1 MLIRFSIKNWMS
13 FKDEACFSMVA
24 SPERQH
30 KERVPNLHKY
40 KMKILPIAAI
50 YGGNASGKTNFFK
63 ALNFVKRLVV
73 KGTQIDSLIA
83 CEPFQLDGSSTER
96 PSYFCFEFLIEDDIY
111 EYSFSVTK
119 KTIIEE
125 KLIQIRST
133 SEKILYHRHDG
144 KPHFHTTLQKNKRL
158 EIVFEGTRDN
168 QLFLNNAISQKVDD
182 FRPVYNWFND
192 TLNLIA
198 PDTRFGL
205 FEQFL
210 DEESSLYT
218 KMNEMLRQLDT
229 GIMRLAGEEISFE
242 NSLLP
247 KSLKAKL
254 QEEVKEGMP
263 IHLLNESMNERF
275 VITRKNG
282 ELIAK
287 KLFTYHP
294 KADGTEAKFE
304 MRQESDG
311 SQRIIDLLPGFLDI
325 AEPGSKKVYIIDEL
339 DRSLHTNLTRSLIE
353 RYLSS
358 CSVNSRSQLLMTT
371 HDVLLMDQQLL
382 RRDEMWVSERDNSG
396 ISKLFS
402 FSEFKDVRY
411 DKDIRKSY
419 LQGRL
424 GGVPKILLDYS
435 FMTHTY

>member
-1 MLIRFSIKNWMS
+1 M
-13 FKDEACFSMVA
+13 
-24 SPERQH
+24 
-30 KERVPNLHKY
+30 
-40 KMKILPIAAI
+40 
-50 YGGNASGKTNFFK
+50 
-63 ALNFVKRLVV
+63 
-73 KGTQIDSLIA
+73 
-83 CEPFQLDGSSTER
+83 
-96 PSYFCFEFLIEDDIY
+96 
-111 EYSFSVTK
+111 
-119 KTIIEE
+119 
-125 KLIQIRST
+125 
-133 SEKILYHRHDG
+133 
-144 KPHFHTTLQKNKRL
+144 
-158 EIVFEGTRDN
+158 
-168 QLFLNNAISQKVDD
+168 NNAISQKIED
-182 FRPVYNWFND
+182 FRPVYDWFNN

-210 DEESSLYT
+210 NEDSLLYT

-229 GIMRLAGEEISFE
+229 GITRLAGEEVPFG
-242 NSLLP
+242 NSPLSEP
-247 KSLKAKL
+247 LKEKL
-254 QEEVKEGMP
+254 QEEVKEGTSVQ
-263 IHLLNESMNERF
+263 LFNKAMNERF

-287 KLFTYHP
+287 KLFTYHS

-304 MRQESDG
+304 MRYESDG

-325 AEPGSKKVYIIDEL
+325 AESGSRKVYIIDEL

-353 RYLSS
+353 GYLSS
-358 CSVNSRSQLLMTT
+358 CSADSRSQLLMTT

-382 RRDEMWVSERDNSG
+382 RRDEMWVSERDTSG

-424 GGVPKILLDYS
+424 GGVPKILLDYV
-435 FMTHTY
+435 FMSRKD

>member
-1 MLIRFSIKNWMS
+1 MS
-13 FKDEACFSMVA
+13 FKDETCFSMIA

-30 KERVPNLHKY
+30 KERLPNLDKY

-63 ALNFVKRLVV
+63 ALNFAKRLVV
-73 KGTQIDSLIA
+73 KGTQVDGLIA
-83 CEPFQLDGSSTER
+83 CEPFQLDSSSTEK
-96 PSYFCFEFLIEDDIY
+96 PSSFCFEILCEDDIY
-111 EYSFSVTK
+111 EYSFAVTK
-119 KTIIEE
+119 KIVIEE
-125 KLIQIRST
+125 KLTQIRVT
-133 SEKILYHRHDG
+133 SEKTLYHRHDG
-144 KPHFHTTLQKNKRL
+144 KPHFHPTLQKNKRL

-182 FRPVYNWFND
+182 FRPVYDWFNS

-210 DEESSLYT
+210 NEDSFL
-218 KMNEMLRQLDT
+218 KLNEMLRQLDT
-229 GIMRLAGEEISFE
+229 GITRLASEEIPFE
-242 NSLLP
+242 NSSLP
-247 KSLKAKL
+247 KSLKVKL
-254 QEEVKEGMP
+254 QEEIKEGEP
-263 IHLLNESMNERF
+263 VLFLNEAMNERF
-275 VITRKNG
+275 IITRKNG
-282 ELIAK
+282 ELITK

-304 MRQESDG
+304 MRYESDG

-325 AEPGSKKVYIIDEL
+325 AESGSKKVYIIDEL

-353 RYLSS
+353 GYLSS
-358 CSVNSRSQLLMTT
+358 CSSNSRSQLLMTT

-424 GGVPKILLDYS
+424 GGVPKILLDYTLMS
-435 FMTHTY
+435 SSSPKEGNERKG

>member
-13 FKDEACFSMVA
+13 FKDETCFSMIA

-30 KERVPNLHKY
+30 KERLPNLDKY

-50 YGGNASGKTNFFK
+50 YGGNASGKTNFFR
-63 ALNFVKRLVV
+63 ALNFAKRLIVQ
-73 KGTQIDSLIA
+73 GTQIDGLIA
-83 CEPFQLDGSSTER
+83 YEPFQLDDGSTEK
-96 PSYFCFEFLIEDDIY
+96 PSCFCFEILTENDIY
-111 EYSFSVTK
+111 EYSFAVTK
-119 KTIIEE
+119 KTVIEE
-125 KLIQIRST
+125 KLTQIRST
-133 SEKILYHRHDG
+133 SEKTLYHRHDG
-144 KPHFHTTLQKNKRL
+144 KPHFHPTLQKNKRL

-168 QLFLNNAISQKVDD
+168 QLFLNNAISQKVED
-182 FRPVYNWFND
+182 FRPVYDWFNN

-210 DEESSLYT
+210 NEDSFLYT

-229 GIMRLAGEEISFE
+229 GITRLASEEISFE
-242 NSLLP
+242 NSPLP
-247 KSLKAKL
+247 KSLKVKL
-254 QEEVKEGMP
+254 QEEVKEGASV
-263 IHLLNESMNERF
+263 HLFNESMNERF

-287 KLFTYHP
+287 KLFTYHS

-304 MRQESDG
+304 MRYESDG

-325 AEPGSKKVYIIDEL
+325 AESGSKKVYIIDEL

-353 RYLSS
+353 GYLSS
-358 CSVNSRSQLLMTT
+358 CSENSRSQLLMTT
-371 HDVLLMDQQLL
+371 HDVLLMDQHLL
-382 RRDEMWVSERDNSG
+382 RRDEMWVSERDTSG

-424 GGVPKILLDYS
+424 GGVPKILLDYV
-435 FMTHTY
+435 FMSRKN